1 MDHRLAKL
9 INHYLASVSAAVKLL
24 ELAGF
29 ERPESNTT
37 WACNG
42 IPQIGVLPGGIK
54 YFKHGYGCAVHL
66 DSGEVDFD
74 FGENGEINGFDTW
87 RLSSFANERLF
98 NYGFSSEKDLEACF
112 KAEVTAG
119 ALIYSGYIL
128 HYVAATDALQGDRRR
143 VANDDFT

>member
-9 INHYLASVSAAVKLL
+9 IADYLSSVSAAVGLL
-24 ELAGF
+24 ESAGF
-29 ERPESNTT
+29 ERPKSNTA
-37 WACNG
+37 WAYSE

-66 DSGEVDFD
+66 DSGVVDFD

-87 RLSSFANERLF
+87 RSLGFANERLS
-98 NYGFSSEKDLEACF
+98 NYGFSSDNDLEACF

-119 ALIYSGYIL
+119 TLVYSGYIL
-128 HYVAATDALQGDRRR
+128 HYVGATDA
-143 VANDDFT
+143 